1 MRTLMIAA
9 TMVVGSVSLASPASA
24 QVVGGGLVV
33 VNISN
38 VANNLAQ
45 NLSVDVQDVIDI
57 GSVQVPI
64 GIAANVCGIDAN
76 VLAADAKDGAVSC
89 DATTT
94 NRALTQIVQR
104 QLNSQ

>member
-1 MRTLMIAA
+1 MRKIMMAAALIAG
-9 TMVVGSVSLASPASA
+9 TASMSAPAAA

-38 VANNLAQ
+38 VANNLAR
-45 NLSVDVQDVIDI
+45 NLSVDTQDVIDI

-76 VLAADAKDGAVSC
+76 VLAADAKDGDVSC
-89 DATTT
+89 TATST
-94 NRALTQIVQR
+94 NRALTQIVKR
-104 QLNSQ
+104 QLNAQ